1 MLKYCDS
8 FGTPTKSKVRVLS
21 FQGKAVVDM
30 LLKGED
36 YHPSKECSR
45 EGRDYSLE
53 KERYGFEDVIWC
65 FNPLGIKKG
74 RLINEGKF
82 SKEDFLD
89 GSRFEDFRC
98 EMSVYDRVELND
110 LCLLELEYDI
120 EDVKLGLT
128 HNGCN
133 YVSVVPNLKK
143 DNLCA
148 IYRLV
153 YKSEG
158 SFIER
163 FMPTLKVIE
172 VFKEDV
178 IFQKDFR
185 CREE

>member
-1 MLKYCDS
+1 MIKECNS
-8 FGTPTKSKVRVLS
+8 FKSPSSKKVRVLS
-21 FQGKAVVDM
+21 FQGKEVVGM
-30 LLKGED
+30 LLRGEE
-36 YHPSKECSR
+36 YHPSKEFSR
-45 EGRDYSLE
+45 EGRDYLLE

-65 FNPLGIKKG
+65 FNPLGFRRN

-82 SKEDFLD
+82 TKDDFLN
-89 GSRFEDFRC
+89 GSMFEAFRC

-128 HNGCN
+128 HNGCS

-143 DNLCA
+143 ENICA
-148 IYRLV
+148 VYRLV
-153 YKSEG
+153 FKSEG